1 VLRAASAVAALTTVL
16 VVIATTR
23 AHSATCTTT
32 VSSVSAVA
40 SAVGSAPAGAT
51 ICMADGTYGQLTLN
65 ATKAAPGV
73 TVRAENP
80 GKATIAGASL
90 SGSYITIAQFRI
102 TGTFDPRPGSTGMT
116 ADHNL
121 FVGGSY
127 FAVMDGASTTETT
140 NDVTITN
147 NRFDG
152 RFNEDAIRLNRY
164 HDGPDADPYGVL
176 IEGNEFSGNVEYG
189 GHNDVVQSVYVGD
202 HLYFRKNYLQDF
214 GGQGFFIK
222 DQASAIDTLVV
233 EDNLIVRQDLPCDP
247 ASLCP
252 GWEPSPFQIYG
263 PSKNVS
269 IRHNTVWPGKI
280 GGGSLLRGSGWEG
293 PTVFS
298 DNVMD
303 NLSADATDLATN
315 YTASNNTR
323 CSGTGFPTQGL
334 TTDCN
339 PAFIDPA
346 NGDYRQANGRG
357 VDWKLAD
364 MHFGPYDGGD
374 DDGGGSTPP
383 PGDTTPPDTTISSGP
398 SGTTTAT
405 SASFAFSSSEAGST
419 FACKLDGGDYAAC
432 TSPKAYSGLSAGSH
446 TFSVRATDAAGNTDE
461 SAATRTWTIQGADD
475 TAPDTTIT
483 AGPSGP
489 TNDTTPTFS
498 FTSDEAGATFSCRV
512 DDDSYAT
519 CTSPWTTDELDDG
532 THSIS
537 VRATDAAG
545 NADQTPA
552 TRAFTIDTTPPT
564 TTITSAPPAQTD
576 ATDASI
582 VFSVNETGSTS
593 ECRLDAGAWTP
604 CSSPFAVSGLAGG
617 SHTVG
622 VRSTDPAGNL
632 ESPGASAAWT
642 VGSGD
647 GGGGGSPPPPSD
659 APPTVSLTAPDAGD
673 TVGSWFRLTADADD
687 DHGVDH
693 VELWLGS
700 RQLDSDT
707 AAPYTTGVS
716 TRSLHSGT
724 YTVAAR
730 AFDAAG
736 QAASAAETVRVVRR
750 HRSAGSSGWAQLSSS
765 AADGI
770 THLTGQTTRGGDVRV
785 SLAACSSATGAV
797 VDQFTL
803 HADQTGRLDAT
814 YAGSDRCV
822 LRLDPM

>member
-1 VLRAASAVAALTTVL
+1 VFRFASAVAALTTVL

-40 SAVGSAPAGAT
+40 SAVSSAPVGST

-73 TVRAENP
+73 TVRAANP

-90 SGSYITIAQFRI
+90 TGSYITIAQFRI
-102 TGTFDPRPGSTGMT
+102 TGTFDPRPGSTGMA

-121 FVGGSY
+121 FVGGNY

-263 PSKNVS
+263 PSRNVS

-280 GGGSLLRGSGWEG
+280 GGGSLLRGSGWQG

-303 NLSADATDLATN
+303 NLGSDATDLTTN

-323 CSGTGFPTQGL
+323 CSGTGFPTQGVA
-334 TTDCN
+334 TDCN
-339 PAFIDPA
+339 PAFIDAA

-357 VDWKLAD
+357 VDWKLSD
-364 MHFGPYDGGD
+364 MHFGPY

-383 PGDTTPPDTTISSGP
+383 PPPNDTTPPETTISSGP
-398 SGTTTAT
+398 SGSTTST
-405 SASFAFSSSEAGST
+405 SATFAFSSSESGST
-419 FACKLDGGDYAAC
+419 FACKLDAADYAAC
-432 TSPKAYSGLSAGSH
+432 TSPKSYSGLGAGDH
-446 TFSVRATDAAGNTDE
+446 TFSVRATDQAGNTDQ
-461 SAATRTWTIQGADD
+461 SPATRTWTVGGPTD
-475 TAPDTTIT
+475 TTPPDTTIT

-498 FTSDEAGATFSCRV
+498 FNADQAGSTFACRV
-512 DDDSYAT
+512 DGAAYAT
-519 CTSPWTTDELDDG
+519 CTSPWTTAALTAG
-532 THSIS
+532 GHSVS
-537 VRATDAAG
+537 VRATDPAG
-545 NADQTPA
+545 NTDQTPA
-552 TRAFTIDTTPPT
+552 TRAFSIDTTPPK
-564 TTITSAPPAQTD
+564 TTITDAPPAQTD
-576 ATDASI
+576 ATDAS
-582 VFSVNETGSTS
+582 VTFTVDETGSTS

-604 CSSPFAVSGLAGG
+604 CSSPFKATGLAPG

-622 VRSTDPAGNL
+622 VRSTDPAGNV
-632 ESPGASAAWT
+632 ESPGASATWT
-642 VGSGD
+642 VGSG
-647 GGGGGSPPPPSD
+647 GGGGNPPPTSD
-659 APPTVSLTAPDAGD
+659 APPSIALTAP
-673 TVGSWFRLTADADD
+673 TVGATVSGWFRITADADD
-687 DHGVDH
+687 DHGIDH
-693 VELWLGS
+693 VELWLGGT
-700 RQLDSDT
+700 RLDRDSH
-707 AAPYTTGVS
+707 APYTTGADAS
-716 TRSLHSGT
+716 GLRSGT
-724 YTVAAR
+724 YTVSAR
-730 AFDAAG
+730 AFDAVG
-736 QAASAAETVRVVRR
+736 QSASAAQTVRVARR
-750 HRSAGSSGWAQLSSS
+750 GRRSQGTSGWAQLASV
-765 AADGI
+765 AGDGI
-770 THLTGQTTRGGDVRV
+770 THLTGQTVRSGDVRV
-785 SLAACSSATGAV
+785 NLTPCSSSRGVV
-797 VDQFTL
+797 VDSFTL
-803 HADQTGRLDAT
+803 HADQNGHLDAT
-814 YAGSDRCV
+814 YASANRCV